1 MSRNT
6 TQRALVTC
14 VISAAFVGA
23 GILAEAMDTY
33 LGWDVHRH
41 S

>member
-1 MSRNT
+1 MNKVETGTPAMNASH
-6 TQRALVTC
+6 
-14 VISAAFVGA
+14 SA